1 MVTYFYK
8 MNQIEIIL
16 GPTNTGKTFYAFE
29 QMFSFKNGV
38 FGFPLRLLAR
48 ENYDKACKIFPINQ
62 IALITGEEK
71 IIPQEAKYF
80 FCTVESMPDDNF
92 EFVCVDE
99 IQLASDYERGHIFTQ
114 RLLYS
119 RGEQKTIFL
128 GSLTMEEI
136 VKQLIPDAK
145 ITFKNR
151 FSQLNFIGHKK
162 IQNIKP
168 RSAIIAFNLIGLY
181 EIAEQ
186 IRVLKGGVALVAGAL
201 SPKTRNSQVKLYEDG
216 EVDYIVATDAIG
228 MGLNLDIDNVY
239 FSSLEKFDGK
249 YNRPLNDM
257 EISQI
262 AGRAGRY
269 TKSGYFGSTLGAK
282 FTNLDSV
289 ANVESHKFESI
300 KKIFW
305 RNHLLSFKSEFDL
318 VNSLK
323 VIPKNHRLILKKD
336 AEDQKFLLRF
346 LKDNKSKFSFDKP
359 EILRQLWNLCR
370 IPDYQNISDEKHVE
384 LLTKVFNELINN
396 NWLLSDN
403 FLRDNIKDLQNYSGS
418 IDDLIYN
425 LNETRTWLYI
435 TNQKHW
441 ISNPIWVE
449 TVQNI
454 ENKLSEEIHQSLMQ
468 KFVDKNKS
476 VMIKNLNISE
486 KNISLSDNRYVMIKD
501 EKIGVILGFK
511 ISFYEKFREIL
522 NNNYQK
528 IIKDQI
534 SSYMS
539 FKIEN
544 FISAPNES
552 LSLNPVVD
560 NNGSFQNLYLKWGDS
575 NIAVFERGNDITQPS
590 LKPIL
595 DQQLFKRDEIKLIEK
610 KINNWF
616 KDTYIS
622 KLDLSSHLDKFNSKP
637 EERSFIFKIKE
648 GSYNLYQSNILDEF
662 KKLEE
667 SKRKEIHAL
676 NFRLGKNVIFNTEL
690 IRPEYMKLK
699 FYLWN
704 IYFNKNFKVDEYIPK
719 DGNATLNVRNN
730 LDNSLVNY
738 LGFIL
743 EDNLLIRL
751 DIFNE
756 FEKQLFKRE
765 NRGPFSLPMDLSN
778 LLGIKKDK
786 LINIL
791 KNKSFLIQQ
800 FSDNDLVISKK
811 IKIAKTQDVVQKKLK
826 KALKNP
832 LKKVKKSPSKKLFNN
847 PFDQLKNIN
856 VK

>member
-1 MVTYFYK
+1 

-80 FCTVESMPDDNF
+80 FCTVESMPDDYF

-128 GSLTMEEI
+128 GSLTMKEI

-145 ITFKNR
+145 IIFKNR

-323 VIPKNHRLILKKD
+323 VIPKNYRLILKKD

-511 ISFYEKFREIL
+511 ISFYEKFKEIL

-539 FKIEN
+539 FKTEN

-560 NNGSFQNLYLKWGDS
+560 NNGSFQILYLKWGDA

-595 DQQLFKRDEIKLIEK
+595 DQQLFKQDDIKLIEK

-676 NFRLGKNVIFNTEL
+676 NFRLGKNVIFNSEL

-743 EDNLLIRL
+743 QDNLLIRL

-791 KNKSFLIQQ
+791 KNKSFLIQE
-800 FSDNDLVISKK
+800 FADNDLVISKK
-811 IKIAKTQDVVQKKLK
+811 IKITKTQDIEQKKLK
-826 KALKNP
+826 KVLKNP
-832 LKKVKKSPSKKLFNN
+832 LKKVKKSSSKKLFNN

-856 VK
+856 AK